1 MIKKT
6 YTYVDYN
13 GNERTEDHY
22 FNLNEAETLKLEM
35 GEKGG
40 LTEKIRRVIA
50 AQDIPEIMK
59 VFDELI
65 IISYGIKSP
74 DGREFI
80 KSPEIS
86 KSFMQTEAY
95 NKLSMDFVTKEGF
108 AAQFFNELIPN
119 SSGVENNNVVPMTTV

>member
-65 IISYGIKSP
+65 IIS
-74 DGREFI
+74 
-80 KSPEIS
+80 
-86 KSFMQTEAY
+86 
-95 NKLSMDFVTKEGF
+95 
-108 AAQFFNELIPN
+108 
-119 SSGVENNNVVPMTTV
+119 